1 MTKPVPRIRRL
12 AVFCGSSGGDDPAFA
27 EAARATGRLLAAR
40 GIGVV
45 FGGGHVGLMG
55 ALADG
60 ALEGRG
66 EVIGVIPES
75 LREKEL
81 AHAGVADLR
90 VVKTMHERKQL
101 MHDLSDGFLALPGG
115 IGTLDELFEAWT
127 WLQLGYHQKPIGLLN
142 VRGFYDSLLT
152 FLDGASAARFMNGR
166 HRGLLLVGV
175 EVGDL
180 LDRMAA
186 FRSPALPRY
195 LSQGDV

>member
-1 MTKPVPRIRRL
+1 MFKRL
-12 AVFCGSSGGDDPAFA
+12 CVFCGSSGGDDPEFVRLTR
-27 EAARATGRLLAAR
+27 ETGSLLAAR

-60 ALEGRG
+60 ALESQG

-81 AHAGVADLR
+81 AHRGVKDMR

-101 MHDLSDGFLALPGG
+101 MHDLSGGFLALPGG
-115 IGTLDELFEAWT
+115 IGTMDELFEAWT

-142 VRGFYDSLLT
+142 VNGYYDALLA
-152 FLDGASAARFMNGR
+152 FLDTAAARQFVNTR
-166 HRGLLLVGV
+166 HRDLLLVGTSPAELV
-175 EVGDL
+175 
-180 LDRMAA
+180 DRMAA
-186 FRSPALPRY
+186 WRSPALPRY
-195 LSQGDV
+195 LERGDV

>member
-1 MTKPVPRIRRL
+1 MEPVRQIRRL
-12 AVFCGSSGGDDPAFA
+12 AVFCGSSGGNDLAFT

-66 EVIGVIPES
+66 EVIGVIPKS

-152 FLDGASAARFMNGR
+152 FLDNASAAQFMNGR
-166 HRGLLLVGV
+166 HRDLLLVGADV
-175 EVGDL
+175 NEL

>member
-1 MTKPVPRIRRL
+1 MLRRIC
-12 AVFCGSSGGDDPAFA
+12 VFCGSSGGSDAEFA
-27 EAARATGRLLAAR
+27 RLTRETGSLLASR

-45 FGGGHVGLMG
+45 FGGGNVGLMG

-60 ALEGRG
+60 ALAAGG

-81 AHAGVADLR
+81 AHRDVKDMR

-127 WLQLGYHQKPIGLLN
+127 WLQLGYHAKPIALLN
-142 VRGFYDSLLT
+142 VRGYYDALLT
-152 FLDGASAARFMNGR
+152 FLDTASACQFVNGR
-166 HRGLLLVGV
+166 HRDLLLVGTSPA
-175 EVGDL
+175 DL
-180 LDRMAA
+180 VNRMSSW
-186 FRSPALPRY
+186 RSPALPRY
-195 LSQGDV
+195 LAKGDV